1 MFKSK
6 IKKVII
12 TIVFVIINISISFTI
27 TNLLGVPNT
36 IILKSYSV
44 IYHDITWE
52 VILFMSLLIIES
64 FIYEHYHKQS

>member
-64 FIYEHYHKQS
+64 FIYEHYHK